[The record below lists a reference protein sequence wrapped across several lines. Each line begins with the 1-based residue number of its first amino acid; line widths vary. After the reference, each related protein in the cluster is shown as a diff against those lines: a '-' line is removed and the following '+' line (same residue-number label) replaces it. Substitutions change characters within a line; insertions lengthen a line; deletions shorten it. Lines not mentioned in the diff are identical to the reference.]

1 VTGYYVS
8 GDYLVDLM
16 IEAAYNI
23 PHLPII
29 STVKFVGMFA
39 AEGVGGFGLEC
50 SFVVR
55 VPVCGVCVV

>member
-1 VTGYYVS
+1 VTGYYDS
-8 GDYLVDLM
+8 GDYSVDLM

-23 PHLPII
+23 PHLPMI

-39 AEGVGGFGLEC
+39 GVGGFGLEC
-50 SFVVR
+50 LFVVC